1 LSQSDVIEATSPEEG
16 IDDDDE
22 DDDEDEWRGN
32 LNIRDQTRVS
42 PRF

>member
-1 LSQSDVIEATSPEEG
+1 VRARGEGIEATSAEEE
-16 IDDDDE
+16 IDDDE

-42 PRF
+42 SRF